1 VTIKVSVTLLTH
13 IFDIFIEEMK
23 VEARED
29 VSGALY
35 TFNIQHLSGIAM
47 PAFQKNGGSPLEI
60 MAEDGR
66 LASESSPLFQP
77 LVNVRVSTKLPT

>member
-1 VTIKVSVTLLTH
+1 VTIKVNIALLTQ

-23 VEARED
+23 AEALED

-35 TFNIQHLSGIAM
+35 TFNIQPLSGIAT
-47 PAFQKNGGSPLEI
+47 PASQKNGGSPLGI
-60 MAEDGR
+60 LAEDGP

-77 LVNVRVSTKLPT
+77 LVNVRVNTKLPT